1 MVQVTE
7 SNGGPG
13 RSRTADQRF
22 RKPLLYP
29 TELRGRCNLTRLS
42 HAGLPKQ
49 ALGVPDLV
57 SGIANLFGGK
67 THTNASRGQKNS
79 QCRNRHWLN
88 APAN

>member
-29 TELRGRCNLTRLS
+29 TELRGRCSLTRLS

-57 SGIANLFGGK
+57 SGIANIFSGK
-67 THTNASRGQKNS
+67 PIRTPRADGKIASAGIGTG
-79 QCRNRHWLN
+79 
-88 APAN
+88 